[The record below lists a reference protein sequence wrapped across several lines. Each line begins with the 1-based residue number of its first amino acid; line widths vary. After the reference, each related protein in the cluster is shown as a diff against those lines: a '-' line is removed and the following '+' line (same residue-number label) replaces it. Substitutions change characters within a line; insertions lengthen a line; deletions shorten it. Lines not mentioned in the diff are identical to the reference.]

1 MVCKFNQKSTLSK
14 FSPLSLTKYIYK
26 ITKIYY
32 INYQYQY
39 IHHKVYVFIMY
50 LFKAAV
56 VNIPF
61 YIFGQT

>member
-1 MVCKFNQKSTLSK
+1 MVCKFNQKSMLSK
-14 FSPLSLTKYIYK
+14 FDQVYIQNYKDLLYKLSNK
-26 ITKIYY
+26 
-32 INYQYQY
+32 YQY

-50 LFKAAV
+50 LFNAAV

>member
-1 MVCKFNQKSTLSK
+1 MLSK
-14 FSPLSLTKYIYK
+14 FDQVYIQNYKDLLYKLSNK
-26 ITKIYY
+26 
-32 INYQYQY
+32 YQY

-50 LFKAAV
+50 LFNAAV